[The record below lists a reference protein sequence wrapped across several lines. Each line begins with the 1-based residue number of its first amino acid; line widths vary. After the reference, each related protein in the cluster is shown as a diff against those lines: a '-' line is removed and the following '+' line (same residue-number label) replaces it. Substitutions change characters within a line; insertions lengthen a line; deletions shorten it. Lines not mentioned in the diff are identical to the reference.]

1 MYEYSCFEWTRIQKL
16 LGTARFLICR
26 FDKLAGLNGG
36 RSLNGMTTRLVLLK
50 NRGLNGCG
58 RTDGKTV
65 VEDGGSVAGSVVGS
79 KLFNSIIQKIEIF
92 KTLKIDANLWFMSNL
107 PVSGSEVGSLVGC
120 LLFPSGIMK

>member
-1 MYEYSCFEWTRIQKL
+1 MRNQKL

-26 FDKLAGLNGG
+26 FDKFAGLNGG

-58 RTDGKTV
+58 RTDGNTV

-79 KLFNSIIQKIEIF
+79 KLLNLIIQKSFINIHSIAISLRA
-92 KTLKIDANLWFMSNL
+92 LKRAKLIQKLIY
-107 PVSGSEVGSLVGC
+107 E
-120 LLFPSGIMK
+120 